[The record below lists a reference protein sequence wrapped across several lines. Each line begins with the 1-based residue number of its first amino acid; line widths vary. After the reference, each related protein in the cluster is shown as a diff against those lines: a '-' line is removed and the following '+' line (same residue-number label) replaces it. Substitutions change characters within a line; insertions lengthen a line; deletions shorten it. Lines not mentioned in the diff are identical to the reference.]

1 MTGQLTHKI
10 RKQIDDIRE
19 NKKQMAA
26 PLEKEPQDAPI
37 PEEGPPEEGPPAEKE
52 EKLDPEIKAIVHG
65 VLNSVKQSLIASLQS
80 SPSFKDKNVEEHP
93 VVPEE

>member
-1 MTGQLTHKI
+1 MNLTYKI

-19 NKKQMAA
+19 NKKQMAS
-26 PLEKEPQDAPI
+26 PLEKEPDAPI
-37 PEEGPPEEGPPAEKE
+37 PEEGLPEEGPPEEKE
-52 EKLDPEIKAIVHG
+52 EKLDPEIKAIVDG

-80 SPSFKDKNVEEHP
+80 SPSFKGKNVEEHP

>member
-37 PEEGPPEEGPPAEKE
+37 PEEGPPAEKE
-52 EKLDPEIKAIVHG
+52 EKLDPEIKAIVDG